1 MTSTQLQ
8 PGTVIHG
15 THNDYRIERVLGQGS
30 FGITYVA
37 NVRLKG
43 RLGAIEST
51 ATVAIKEFFLRDVSS
66 RNGLRVFS
74 VSDSTL
80 CSDYRRDF
88 LREAQN
94 LSRLDND
101 HIVKVLETIEEND
114 TVYYVMEYLSGGN
127 LDQHILSHGKL
138 SCREAL
144 DIAIQIGEALKC
156 MHAQHMLHLDLKPLN
171 VMRGEDGHI
180 VLIDF
185 GLSKCFGADGQ
196 PESSTRIGQGTT
208 GYAPIEQHSFNKAD
222 GFMPTLDIY
231 ALGATLFKMLTG
243 SVPPEASVVLNEGLP
258 VDELSSAGVPPAII
272 ALVERAMQPLRRMR
286 HQTVGEFVDEAQ
298 RLLASA
304 PLSVGGPAASKPFA
318 DPVSSC
324 RPYGEQLFSG
334 QPFGG
339 SPSADVSTPVG
350 EATRRSDGWSD
361 IPKSFFAVRE
371 TIFPNDET
379 TDREGAVKEDRPA
392 KIEVRWERNLD
403 EATKQKLRSF
413 LSGMKRRRVWNN
425 HPYDDDGDKVEV
437 FTLGDN
443 SLAKAMSIINNRAT
457 DGYFPR
463 LNLQT
468 ALRAVLLLEQMTGLS
483 FRLASENEVV
493 FDRYDPERKD
503 HYLCFDGFKDGFYLI
518 HKDDLY
524 APRMEGMEYITKIN
538 AYTHLFFDS
547 YGMQIVCDGASPM
560 CDGASFN
567 LRATQMMHEEMQ
579 PIGNSFY
586 RVRSGNQWNI
596 SSYFS
601 PVMPLLPQWH
611 DNISDFSVH
620 TLPGPAF
627 GLSYVGV
634 KATDL
639 SGYTYYYKWIGS
651 NFELIAKYD
660 KKEREEREQ
669 FT

>member
-43 RLGAIEST
+43 RLGAIES
-51 ATVAIKEFFLRDVSS
+51 AAMVAIKEFFLRDVSS

-127 LDQHILSHGKL
+127 LDQHILSHGRL

-208 GYAPIEQHSFNKAD
+208 GYAPIEQHSFKKAD

-243 SVPPEASVVLNEGLP
+243 CVPPEASVVLNEGLP
-258 VDELSSAGVPPAII
+258 VDELSSAGVPPAVI

-304 PLSVGGPAASKPFA
+304 PSSVGRPA
-318 DPVSSC
+318 
-324 RPYGEQLFSG
+324 
-334 QPFGG
+334 
-339 SPSADVSTPVG
+339 SPSADVPTPVG
-350 EATRRSDGWSD
+350 EAIRRSDGWSD
-361 IPKSFFAVRE
+361 SPKSAFAVRE
-371 TIFPNDET
+371 SIFTKDEAT
-379 TDREGAVKEDRPA
+379 YREGAYRGTPEM
-392 KIEVRWERNLD
+392 IEVFWKRMLGED
-403 EATKQKLRSF
+403 TKQKLRSL
-413 LSGMKRRRVWNN
+413 LSGMRRVRVWNN
-425 HPYDDDGDKVEV
+425 NPYDEDNGDKVEV
-437 FTLGDN
+437 FTLGDD
-443 SLAKAMSIINNRAT
+443 SLAKVMDIINNRAT

-468 ALRAVLLLEQMTGLS
+468 ALRAVLLLEEMTGHS
-483 FRLASENEVV
+483 FRLASESEIV
-493 FDRYDPERKD
+493 FERYNPERKD
-503 HYLCFDGFKDGFYLI
+503 RYLCFDGFKDGFYLI
-518 HKDDLY
+518 NKENLS
-524 APRMEGMEYITKIN
+524 APMMQNHEYITKLD
-538 AYTHLFFDS
+538 ARTDLFSDS

-560 CDGASFN
+560 CNGASFN
-567 LRATQMMHEEMQ
+567 LRATQMVHEEMQ

-660 KKEREEREQ
+660 KKEREECEQ

>member
-1 MTSTQLQ
+1 MTSTQLH

-51 ATVAIKEFFLRDVSS
+51 AMVAIKEFFLRDVSS

-208 GYAPIEQHSFNKAD
+208 GYAPIEQHSFKKAD

-243 SVPPEASVVLNEGLP
+243 CVPPEASVVLNEGLP
-258 VDELSSAGVPPAII
+258 VYELSSAGVPPAII

-304 PLSVGGPAASKPFA
+304 PSSVGGPAA
-318 DPVSSC
+318 
-324 RPYGEQLFSG
+324 
-334 QPFGG
+334 
-339 SPSADVSTPVG
+339 PSADVPTPVG
-350 EATRRSDGWSD
+350 DATRRSDGWSD
-361 IPKSFFAVRE
+361 NPKSFFAVRE
-371 TIFPNDET
+371 TIIPNDET

-392 KIEVRWERNLD
+392 KIEVRWERNLGED
-403 EATKQKLRSF
+403 TKQKLRSF

-443 SLAKAMSIINNRAT
+443 SLAEAMDIINNRAT

-463 LNLQT
+463 LGLHT

-483 FRLASENEVV
+483 FRLASESELV
-493 FDRYDPERKD
+493 FDRYDPDRKD
-503 HYLCFDGFKDGFYLI
+503 LYLCFDGFKDGFYLI
-518 HKDDLY
+518 HEEQVTGV
-524 APRMEGMEYITKIN
+524 RFEGMEYITKIN

>member
-51 ATVAIKEFFLRDVSS
+51 AMVAIKEFFLRDVSS

-208 GYAPIEQHSFNKAD
+208 GYAPIEQHSFKKAD

-258 VDELSSAGVPPAII
+258 VDELSSAGVPPAVI

-286 HQTVGEFVDEAQ
+286 HQTVSEFVDEAQ

-304 PLSVGGPAASKPFA
+304 PSSVGRPA
-318 DPVSSC
+318 
-324 RPYGEQLFSG
+324 
-334 QPFGG
+334 
-339 SPSADVSTPVG
+339 SPSADVPTPVG
-350 EATRRSDGWSD
+350 EAIRRSDGWSD
-361 IPKSFFAVRE
+361 IPKSVFAVRE

-392 KIEVRWERNLD
+392 KIEVRWERNLGED
-403 EATKQKLRSF
+403 TKQKLRSF

-443 SLAKAMSIINNRAT
+443 SLAEAMDIINNRAT

-463 LNLQT
+463 LGLHT

-483 FRLASENEVV
+483 FRLASESELV
-493 FDRYDPERKD
+493 FDRYDPDRKD
-503 HYLCFDGFKDGFYLI
+503 LYLCFDGFKDGFYLI
-518 HKDDLY
+518 HEEQVTGV
-524 APRMEGMEYITKIN
+524 RFEGMEYITKIN

>member
-8 PGTVIHG
+8 HGTVIHG

-51 ATVAIKEFFLRDVSS
+51 AMVAIKEFFLRDVSS

-208 GYAPIEQHSFNKAD
+208 GYAPIEQHSFKKAD

-304 PLSVGGPAASKPFA
+304 PSSVGRPAA
-318 DPVSSC
+318 
-324 RPYGEQLFSG
+324 
-334 QPFGG
+334 
-339 SPSADVSTPVG
+339 PSADVPMPVG

-361 IPKSFFAVRE
+361 IPKSVFAVRE
-371 TIFPNDET
+371 TIIPNDET

-392 KIEVRWERNLD
+392 KIEVRWERNLGED
-403 EATKQKLRSF
+403 TKQKLRSF

-443 SLAKAMSIINNRAT
+443 SLAQAMNIINNRAT

-483 FRLASENEVV
+483 FRLASENELVI
-493 FDRYDPERKD
+493 DRYDSNRKD
-503 HYLCFDGFKDGFYLI
+503 LYLCFDGFKDGFYLI
-518 HKDDLY
+518 HEEQVTGV
-524 APRMEGMEYITKIN
+524 RIEGLEYMTKLN
-538 AYTHLFFDS
+538 AYTKLFSDS

-560 CDGASFN
+560 CDVTSFN
-567 LRATQMMHEEMQ
+567 LRATQLVHEEMQ

-611 DNISDFSVH
+611 DNISDLSVH

-627 GLSYVGV
+627 GFSYVGV
-634 KATDL
+634 VATDL

>member
-43 RLGAIEST
+43 RLGAIES
-51 ATVAIKEFFLRDVSS
+51 AAMVAIKEFFLRDVSC

-208 GYAPIEQHSFNKAD
+208 GYAPIEQHSFKKAD

-286 HQTVGEFVDEAQ
+286 HQTVDEFIDETQ

-304 PLSVGGPAASKPFA
+304 PSSVGGPAA
-318 DPVSSC
+318 
-324 RPYGEQLFSG
+324 
-334 QPFGG
+334 
-339 SPSADVSTPVG
+339 PSADVPTPVG

-361 IPKSFFAVRE
+361 SPKSVFAVRE
-371 TIFPNDET
+371 TIIPNDET

-403 EATKQKLRSF
+403 ENTKQKLRSF
-413 LSGMKRRRVWNN
+413 LSGMRRRRVWNN

-443 SLAKAMSIINNRAT
+443 SLAQAMNIINNRAT

-463 LNLQT
+463 LGLHT

-524 APRMEGMEYITKIN
+524 APRMEGMEYITKIY
-538 AYTHLFFDS
+538 ARTHLFSDD

-567 LRATQMMHEEMQ
+567 LRATQLVHEEMQ

-586 RVRSGNQWNI
+586 RVRSGNQWNV

-627 GLSYVGV
+627 GFSYVGV
-634 KATDL
+634 VATDL
-639 SGYTYYYKWIGS
+639 SGYTYYYKWTGS

>member
-208 GYAPIEQHSFNKAD
+208 GYAPIEQHSFKKAD

-258 VDELSSAGVPPAII
+258 VDELSSAGVPPAVI

-304 PLSVGGPAASKPFA
+304 PSSVGGPAA
-318 DPVSSC
+318 
-324 RPYGEQLFSG
+324 
-334 QPFGG
+334 
-339 SPSADVSTPVG
+339 PSADVPTPVG
-350 EATRRSDGWSD
+350 DATRRSDGWSD
-361 IPKSFFAVRE
+361 NPKSFFAVRE
-371 TIFPNDET
+371 TIIPNDET

-392 KIEVRWERNLD
+392 KIEVRWERNLGED
-403 EATKQKLRSF
+403 TKQKLRSF

-443 SLAKAMSIINNRAT
+443 SLAEAMDIINNRAT

-463 LNLQT
+463 LGLHT

-483 FRLASENEVV
+483 FRLASESELV
-493 FDRYDPERKD
+493 FDRYDPDRKD
-503 HYLCFDGFKDGFYLI
+503 LYLCFDGFKDGFYLI
-518 HKDDLY
+518 HEEQVTGV
-524 APRMEGMEYITKIN
+524 RFEGMEYITKIN

>member
-43 RLGAIEST
+43 RLGAIES
-51 ATVAIKEFFLRDVSS
+51 AAMVAIKEFFLRDVSS

-208 GYAPIEQHSFNKAD
+208 GYAPIEQHSFKKAD

-243 SVPPEASVVLNEGLP
+243 SVPPEASVVLNDGLP
-258 VDELSSAGVPPAII
+258 VDELSSAGVPPAVI

-304 PLSVGGPAASKPFA
+304 PSSVGRPAA
-318 DPVSSC
+318 
-324 RPYGEQLFSG
+324 
-334 QPFGG
+334 
-339 SPSADVSTPVG
+339 PSADVPTPVG

-361 IPKSFFAVRE
+361 IPKSVFAVRE
-371 TIFPNDET
+371 TIIPNDET

-403 EATKQKLRSF
+403 ENTKQKLRSF
-413 LSGMKRRRVWNN
+413 LSGMRRRRVWNN
-425 HPYDDDGDKVEV
+425 HPYDDDGDKVQV

-443 SLAKAMSIINNRAT
+443 SLAQAMNIINNRAT
-457 DGYFPR
+457 DGYFPL

-524 APRMEGMEYITKIN
+524 APRMEGMEYITKIY
-538 AYTHLFFDS
+538 ARTHLFSDD

>member
-43 RLGAIEST
+43 RLGAIES
-51 ATVAIKEFFLRDVSS
+51 AAMVAIKEFFLRDVSS

-114 TVYYVMEYLSGGN
+114 TVYYVMEYLSGSN

-243 SVPPEASVVLNEGLP
+243 CVPPEASVVLNEGLP
-258 VDELSSAGVPPAII
+258 VDELSSAGVPPAVI

-304 PLSVGGPAASKPFA
+304 PSSVGRLA
-318 DPVSSC
+318 
-324 RPYGEQLFSG
+324 
-334 QPFGG
+334 
-339 SPSADVSTPVG
+339 SPSADVPTPVG

-371 TIFPNDET
+371 TIIPNDET
-379 TDREGAVKEDRPA
+379 TDREGAVKENRPA

-403 EATKQKLRSF
+403 ENTKQKLRSF
-413 LSGMKRRRVWNN
+413 LSGMRRRRVWNN

-443 SLAKAMSIINNRAT
+443 SLAKAMDIINNRAT

-493 FDRYDPERKD
+493 IDHYYSERKD
-503 HYLCFDGFKDGFYLI
+503 LYLCFDGFKDGFYLI
-518 HKDDLY
+518 NKDNLS
-524 APRMEGMEYITKIN
+524 APMMQNHEYITKLD
-538 AYTHLFFDS
+538 ARTDLFSDS

-560 CDGASFN
+560 CNGASFN
-567 LRATQMMHEEMQ
+567 LRATQMVHEEMQ

-611 DNISDFSVH
+611 DNISNFSVR
-620 TLPGPAF
+620 TVPGPAF
-627 GLSYVGV
+627 GLPYVGV
-634 KATDL
+634 VATDL
-639 SGYTYYYKWIGS
+639 SGYTYYYKWTGS

-669 FT
+669 LT

>member
-208 GYAPIEQHSFNKAD
+208 GYAPIEQHSFKKAD

-243 SVPPEASVVLNEGLP
+243 CVPPEASVVLNEGLP
-258 VDELSSAGVPPAII
+258 VDELSSAGVPPAVI

-304 PLSVGGPAASKPFA
+304 PSSVGRPA
-318 DPVSSC
+318 
-324 RPYGEQLFSG
+324 
-334 QPFGG
+334 
-339 SPSADVSTPVG
+339 SPSADVPTPVG

-361 IPKSFFAVRE
+361 IPKSVFAVRE
-371 TIFPNDET
+371 TIIPNDET

-392 KIEVRWERNLD
+392 KIEVRWERNLGED
-403 EATKQKLRSF
+403 TKQKLRSF

-443 SLAKAMSIINNRAT
+443 SLAEAMDILNNRAT

-463 LNLQT
+463 LGLHT

-483 FRLASENEVV
+483 FRLASESELV
-493 FDRYDPERKD
+493 FDRYDPDRKD
-503 HYLCFDGFKDGFYLI
+503 LYLCFDGFKDGFYLI
-518 HKDDLY
+518 HEEQVTGV
-524 APRMEGMEYITKIN
+524 RFEGMEYITKIN

>member
-43 RLGAIEST
+43 RLGAIES
-51 ATVAIKEFFLRDVSS
+51 AAMVAIKEFFLRDVSC

-208 GYAPIEQHSFNKAD
+208 GYAPIEQHSFKKAD

-243 SVPPEASVVLNEGLP
+243 NVPPEASVVLNEGLP
-258 VDELSSAGVPPAII
+258 VDELSSAGVPPAVI

-304 PLSVGGPAASKPFA
+304 PSSVGRPA
-318 DPVSSC
+318 
-324 RPYGEQLFSG
+324 
-334 QPFGG
+334 
-339 SPSADVSTPVG
+339 SPSADVPTPVG
-350 EATRRSDGWSD
+350 EAIRRSDGWSD
-361 IPKSFFAVRE
+361 SPKSAFAVRE
-371 TIFPNDET
+371 SIFTKDEAT
-379 TDREGAVKEDRPA
+379 YREGAYRGTPEM
-392 KIEVRWERNLD
+392 IEVFWKRMLGED
-403 EATKQKLRSF
+403 TKQKLRSL
-413 LSGMKRRRVWNN
+413 LSGMRRVRVWNN
-425 HPYDDDGDKVEV
+425 NPYDEDNGDKVEV
-437 FTLGDN
+437 FTLGDD
-443 SLAKAMSIINNRAT
+443 SLAKVMDIINNRAT

-468 ALRAVLLLEQMTGLS
+468 ALRAVLLLEEMTGHS
-483 FRLASENEVV
+483 FRLASESEIV
-493 FDRYDPERKD
+493 FERYNPERKD
-503 HYLCFDGFKDGFYLI
+503 RYLCFDGFKDGFYLI
-518 HKDDLY
+518 NKDNLS
-524 APRMEGMEYITKIN
+524 APMMQNHEYITKLD
-538 AYTHLFFDS
+538 ARTDLFSDS

-560 CDGASFN
+560 CNGASFN
-567 LRATQMMHEEMQ
+567 LRATQMVHEEMQ

-611 DNISDFSVH
+611 DNISNFSVR
-620 TLPGPAF
+620 TVPGPAF
-627 GLSYVGV
+627 GLPYVGV
-634 KATDL
+634 VATDL
-639 SGYTYYYKWIGS
+639 SGYTYYYKWTGS

-669 FT
+669 LT

>member
-43 RLGAIEST
+43 RLGAIES
-51 ATVAIKEFFLRDVSS
+51 AAMVAIKEFFLRDVSS

-208 GYAPIEQHSFNKAD
+208 GYAPIEQHSFKKAD

-258 VDELSSAGVPPAII
+258 VDELSSAGVPPAVI

-286 HQTVGEFVDEAQ
+286 HQTVDEFIDETQ

-304 PLSVGGPAASKPFA
+304 PSSVGGPAA
-318 DPVSSC
+318 
-324 RPYGEQLFSG
+324 
-334 QPFGG
+334 
-339 SPSADVSTPVG
+339 PSADVPTPVG

-361 IPKSFFAVRE
+361 IPKSVFAVRE
-371 TIFPNDET
+371 TIIPNDET

-392 KIEVRWERNLD
+392 KIEVRWERNLGED
-403 EATKQKLRSF
+403 TKQKLRSF

-443 SLAKAMSIINNRAT
+443 SLAQAMNIINNRAT

-463 LNLQT
+463 LGLHT

-524 APRMEGMEYITKIN
+524 APRFEGMEYITKIN

>member
-1 MTSTQLQ
+1 MTSTQLH

-43 RLGAIEST
+43 RLGAIES
-51 ATVAIKEFFLRDVSS
+51 AAMVAIKEFFLRDVSS

-208 GYAPIEQHSFNKAD
+208 GYAPIEQHSFKKAD

-258 VDELSSAGVPPAII
+258 VDELSSAGVPPAVI

-304 PLSVGGPAASKPFA
+304 PSSVGGPAASKPFA
-318 DPVSSC
+318 DQVS
-324 RPYGEQLFSG
+324 SG

-339 SPSADVSTPVG
+339 FPSADAPTPVG

-392 KIEVRWERNLD
+392 KIEVRWERMLD
-403 EATKQKLRSF
+403 EDTKQKLRTF
-413 LSGMKRRRVWNN
+413 LSGMRRRRVWNN
-425 HPYDDDGDKVEV
+425 HPHDDGDKVEV

-443 SLAKAMSIINNRAT
+443 SLAKAMNIINNRAT

-483 FRLASENEVV
+483 FRLASENELVI
-493 FDRYDPERKD
+493 DRYDPGRKD
-503 HYLCFDGFKDGFYLI
+503 LYLCFDGFKDGFYLI
-518 HKDDLY
+518 HEEQVTGV
-524 APRMEGMEYITKIN
+524 RMEGMEYMTKLD
-538 AYTHLFFDS
+538 AYTNLFLDS

-567 LRATQMMHEEMQ
+567 LRATQMVHEEMQ

-601 PVMPLLPQWH
+601 PVIPLLPQWH
-611 DNISDFSVH
+611 DNISNLSVH
-620 TLPGPAF
+620 TVPGPAF
-627 GLSYVGV
+627 GLPYVGV
-634 KATDL
+634 VATDL
-639 SGYTYYYKWIGS
+639 SGYTYYYKWTGS
-651 NFELIAKYD
+651 NFELIAKFD

>member
-43 RLGAIEST
+43 RLGAIES
-51 ATVAIKEFFLRDVSS
+51 AAMVAIKEFFLRDVSS

-258 VDELSSAGVPPAII
+258 VDELSSAGVPPAIV

-304 PLSVGGPAASKPFA
+304 PSSVGRPA
-318 DPVSSC
+318 
-324 RPYGEQLFSG
+324 
-334 QPFGG
+334 
-339 SPSADVSTPVG
+339 SPSADVPTPVG

-361 IPKSFFAVRE
+361 IPKSVFAVRE
-371 TIFPNDET
+371 TIIPNDET

-392 KIEVRWERNLD
+392 KIEVRWERNLGED
-403 EATKQKLRSF
+403 TKQKLRSF
-413 LSGMKRRRVWNN
+413 LSGMKRERVWNN

-443 SLAKAMSIINNRAT
+443 SLAKAMDIINNRAT

-493 FDRYDPERKD
+493 FDHYYSERKD
-503 HYLCFDGFKDGFYLI
+503 LYLCFDGFKDGFYLI
-518 HKDDLY
+518 HEEQVTGV
-524 APRMEGMEYITKIN
+524 RFEGMEYMTKIN
-538 AYTHLFFDS
+538 ARTNLFSDD

-567 LRATQMMHEEMQ
+567 LRATQMVHEEMQ

-611 DNISDFSVH
+611 DNISDLSVH
-620 TLPGPAF
+620 TVPGPAF
-627 GLSYVGV
+627 GLPYVGV

-669 FT
+669 YT

>member
-43 RLGAIEST
+43 RLGSIESA

-243 SVPPEASVVLNEGLP
+243 CVPPEASVVLNEGLP

-286 HQTVGEFVDEAQ
+286 HQTVDEFIDETQ

-304 PLSVGGPAASKPFA
+304 PSSVGGPAA
-318 DPVSSC
+318 
-324 RPYGEQLFSG
+324 
-334 QPFGG
+334 
-339 SPSADVSTPVG
+339 PSADVPTPVG
-350 EATRRSDGWSD
+350 EAIRRSDGWSD
-361 IPKSFFAVRE
+361 SPKSVFAVRE
-371 TIFPNDET
+371 TIIPNDET

-392 KIEVRWERNLD
+392 KIEVRWERNLGED
-403 EATKQKLRSF
+403 TKQKLRSF

-443 SLAKAMSIINNRAT
+443 SLAQAMNIINNRAT

-463 LNLQT
+463 LGLHT

-669 FT
+669 YT

>member
-43 RLGAIEST
+43 RLGAIES
-51 ATVAIKEFFLRDVSS
+51 AAMVAIKEFFLRDVSS

-258 VDELSSAGVPPAII
+258 VDELSSAGVPPAVI

-304 PLSVGGPAASKPFA
+304 PSSVGGPAA
-318 DPVSSC
+318 
-324 RPYGEQLFSG
+324 
-334 QPFGG
+334 
-339 SPSADVSTPVG
+339 PSADVPTPVG
-350 EATRRSDGWSD
+350 DATRRSDGWSD
-361 IPKSFFAVRE
+361 IPKSVFAVRE

-379 TDREGAVKEDRPA
+379 TDCEGAVKEDRPA

-443 SLAKAMSIINNRAT
+443 SLAEAMSIINNRAT

-463 LNLQT
+463 LGLHT

-483 FRLASENEVV
+483 FRLASESELVI
-493 FDRYDPERKD
+493 DRYDPDRKD
-503 HYLCFDGFKDGFYLI
+503 LYLCFDGFKEGFYLI
-518 HKDDLY
+518 HEEQVTGV
-524 APRMEGMEYITKIN
+524 RFEGMEYITKIN

-669 FT
+669 LT

>member
-208 GYAPIEQHSFNKAD
+208 GYAPIEQHCFKKAD

-258 VDELSSAGVPPAII
+258 VDELSSAGVPPAIM

-304 PLSVGGPAASKPFA
+304 PSSVGRPAA
-318 DPVSSC
+318 
-324 RPYGEQLFSG
+324 
-334 QPFGG
+334 
-339 SPSADVSTPVG
+339 PSADVPTPVG

-361 IPKSFFAVRE
+361 IPKSVFAVRE
-371 TIFPNDET
+371 TIIPNDET
-379 TDREGAVKEDRPA
+379 TDREGAVKENRPA

-403 EATKQKLRSF
+403 ENTKQKLRSF
-413 LSGMKRRRVWNN
+413 LSGMRRRRVWNN

-443 SLAKAMSIINNRAT
+443 SLAQAMNIINNRAT

-463 LNLQT
+463 LGLHT

-483 FRLASENEVV
+483 FRLASESELVI
-493 FDRYDPERKD
+493 DRYDPDRKD
-503 HYLCFDGFKDGFYLI
+503 LYLCFDGFKDGFYLI
-518 HKDDLY
+518 HEEQVTGV
-524 APRMEGMEYITKIN
+524 RFEGMEYITKIN

-669 FT
+669 YT

>member
-51 ATVAIKEFFLRDVSS
+51 AMVAIKEFFLRDVSS

-101 HIVKVLETIEEND
+101 HIVRVLETIEEND

-208 GYAPIEQHSFNKAD
+208 GYAPIEQHSFKKAD

-258 VDELSSAGVPPAII
+258 VDELSSAGVPPAVI

-304 PLSVGGPAASKPFA
+304 PSSVGRPA
-318 DPVSSC
+318 
-324 RPYGEQLFSG
+324 
-334 QPFGG
+334 
-339 SPSADVSTPVG
+339 SPSADVPTPVG
-350 EATRRSDGWSD
+350 EAIRRSDGWSD
-361 IPKSFFAVRE
+361 IPKSVFAVRE

-392 KIEVRWERNLD
+392 KIEVRWERNLGED
-403 EATKQKLRSF
+403 TKQKLRSF

-443 SLAKAMSIINNRAT
+443 SLAEAMDIINNRAT
-457 DGYFPR
+457 DGYFLR
-463 LNLQT
+463 LGLHT

-483 FRLASENEVV
+483 FRLASESELV
-493 FDRYDPERKD
+493 FDRYDPDRKD
-503 HYLCFDGFKDGFYLI
+503 LYLCFDGFKDGFYLI
-518 HKDDLY
+518 HEEQVTGV
-524 APRMEGMEYITKIN
+524 RFEGMEYITKIN

>member
-51 ATVAIKEFFLRDVSS
+51 AMVAIKEFFLRDVSS

-101 HIVKVLETIEEND
+101 HIVKVLETIEENN

-208 GYAPIEQHSFNKAD
+208 GYAPIEQHSFKKAD

-243 SVPPEASVVLNEGLP
+243 CVPPEASVVLNEGLP
-258 VDELSSAGVPPAII
+258 VDELSSAGVPPAVI

-304 PLSVGGPAASKPFA
+304 PSSVGRPA
-318 DPVSSC
+318 
-324 RPYGEQLFSG
+324 
-334 QPFGG
+334 
-339 SPSADVSTPVG
+339 SPSADVPTPVG
-350 EATRRSDGWSD
+350 EAIRRSDGWSD
-361 IPKSFFAVRE
+361 IPKSVFAVRE

-392 KIEVRWERNLD
+392 KIEVRWERNLGED
-403 EATKQKLRSF
+403 TKQKLRSF

-443 SLAKAMSIINNRAT
+443 SLAEAMDIINNRAT

-463 LNLQT
+463 LGLHT

-483 FRLASENEVV
+483 FRLASESELV
-493 FDRYDPERKD
+493 FDRYDPDRKD
-503 HYLCFDGFKDGFYLI
+503 LYLCFDGFKDGFYLI
-518 HKDDLY
+518 HEEQVTGV
-524 APRMEGMEYITKIN
+524 RFEGMEYITKIN

>member
-51 ATVAIKEFFLRDVSS
+51 AMVAIKEFFLRDVSS

-208 GYAPIEQHSFNKAD
+208 GYAPIEQHSFKKAD

-258 VDELSSAGVPPAII
+258 VDELSLAGVPPAII

-286 HQTVGEFVDEAQ
+286 HQTVGEFIDEAQ

-304 PLSVGGPAASKPFA
+304 PSSVGGPAA
-318 DPVSSC
+318 
-324 RPYGEQLFSG
+324 
-334 QPFGG
+334 
-339 SPSADVSTPVG
+339 PSADVPTPVG
-350 EATRRSDGWSD
+350 DATRRSDGWSD

-403 EATKQKLRSF
+403 EDTKQKLRTF

-443 SLAKAMSIINNRAT
+443 SLAEAMSIINNRAT

-483 FRLASENEVV
+483 FRLAAENEVV

-518 HKDDLY
+518 HKYDIS
-524 APRMEGMEYITKIN
+524 ATRMEGMEYITKIN
-538 AYTHLFFDS
+538 ARTYLFSDD

-567 LRATQMMHEEMQ
+567 LRATQMVHEEMQ

-627 GLSYVGV
+627 GFSYVGV
-634 KATDL
+634 VATDL

>member
-8 PGTVIHG
+8 AGTVIHG

-37 NVRLKG
+37 NVRLNG
-43 RLGAIEST
+43 RLGAIES
-51 ATVAIKEFFLRDVSS
+51 AAMVAIKEFFLRDVSC

-208 GYAPIEQHSFNKAD
+208 GYAPIEQHSFKKAD

-258 VDELSSAGVPPAII
+258 VDELSSVGVPPAVI

-286 HQTVGEFVDEAQ
+286 HQTVDEFVDEAQ

-304 PLSVGGPAASKPFA
+304 PSSV
-318 DPVSSC
+318 
-324 RPYGEQLFSG
+324 E
-334 QPFGG
+334 PFGG
-339 SPSADVSTPVG
+339 SPSSDTPTPIG
-350 EATRRSDGWSD
+350 EAPRRSNGWSN
-361 IPKSFFAVRE
+361 IPKGVSVVRE
-371 TIFPNDET
+371 SFIPNDET
-379 TDREGAVKEDRPA
+379 TDREGAVKEYRPA
-392 KIEVRWERNLD
+392 KIEVRWERMLD
-403 EATKQKLRSF
+403 EDTKQKLRTF
-413 LSGMKRRRVWNN
+413 LSGMRRRRVWNN
-425 HPYDDDGDKVEV
+425 HPHDDGDKVEV

-443 SLAKAMSIINNRAT
+443 SLAKAMNIINNRAT

-483 FRLASENEVV
+483 FRLASENELVI
-493 FDRYDPERKD
+493 DRYDPDRKD
-503 HYLCFDGFKDGFYLI
+503 LYLCFDGFKDGFYLI
-518 HKDDLY
+518 HEEQVTGV
-524 APRMEGMEYITKIN
+524 RIEGLEYMTKLN
-538 AYTHLFFDS
+538 AYTDLFSDS

-567 LRATQMMHEEMQ
+567 LRATQMTHEEMQ

-601 PVMPLLPQWH
+601 PVIPLLPQWH
-611 DNISDFSVH
+611 DNISNLSVH
-620 TLPGPAF
+620 TVPGPAF
-627 GLSYVGV
+627 GLPYVGV
-634 KATDL
+634 VATDL
-639 SGYTYYYKWIGS
+639 SGYTYYYKWTGS

>member
-51 ATVAIKEFFLRDVSS
+51 AMVAIKEFFLRDVSS

-88 LREAQN
+88 MREAQN

-208 GYAPIEQHSFNKAD
+208 GYAPIEQHSFKKAD

-243 SVPPEASVVLNEGLP
+243 CVPPEASVVLNEGLP
-258 VDELSSAGVPPAII
+258 VDELSSAGVPPAVI

-304 PLSVGGPAASKPFA
+304 PLSVGGPAA
-318 DPVSSC
+318 
-324 RPYGEQLFSG
+324 
-334 QPFGG
+334 
-339 SPSADVSTPVG
+339 PSADVPTPVG

-392 KIEVRWERNLD
+392 KIEVRWERNLGED
-403 EATKQKLRSF
+403 TKQKLRSF

-443 SLAKAMSIINNRAT
+443 SLAKAMDIINNRAT

-483 FRLASENEVV
+483 FRLASENELVI
-493 FDRYDPERKD
+493 DRYDPDRKD
-503 HYLCFDGFKDGFYLI
+503 LYLCFDGFKDGFYLI
-518 HKDDLY
+518 HEEQVTGV
-524 APRMEGMEYITKIN
+524 RIEGLEYMTKLN
-538 AYTHLFFDS
+538 AYTNLFSDS

-567 LRATQMMHEEMQ
+567 LRATQMVHEEMQ

-627 GLSYVGV
+627 GFSYVGV
-634 KATDL
+634 VATDL
-639 SGYTYYYKWIGS
+639 SGYTYYYKWTGS

-669 FT
+669 YT

>member
-43 RLGAIEST
+43 RLGAIES
-51 ATVAIKEFFLRDVSS
+51 AAMVAIKEFFLRDVSS

-144 DIAIQIGEALKC
+144 DIALQIGEALRC

-208 GYAPIEQHSFNKAD
+208 GYAPIEQHSFKKAD

-258 VDELSSAGVPPAII
+258 VDELSSAGVPPAVI

-286 HQTVGEFVDEAQ
+286 HQTVDEFVDEAQ

-304 PLSVGGPAASKPFA
+304 PSSVGGPAASKPFA
-318 DPVSSC
+318 DQVS
-324 RPYGEQLFSG
+324 SG

-339 SPSADVSTPVG
+339 FPSADAPTPVG
-350 EATRRSDGWSD
+350 DATRRLDGWSD

-379 TDREGAVKEDRPA
+379 TDRDGAVNEVRPA
-392 KIEVRWERNLD
+392 KIEVRWKQNLD

-413 LSGMKRRRVWNN
+413 LSGMRRRRVWNN

-443 SLAKAMSIINNRAT
+443 SLAKAMYIINNRAT

-483 FRLASENEVV
+483 FRLASENELVI
-493 FDRYDPERKD
+493 DRYDPDRKD
-503 HYLCFDGFKDGFYLI
+503 LYLCFDGFKDGFYLI
-518 HKDDLY
+518 HEEQVTGV
-524 APRMEGMEYITKIN
+524 RIEGLEYMTKLN
-538 AYTHLFFDS
+538 AYTDLFSDS

-567 LRATQMMHEEMQ
+567 LRATQMVHEEMQ

>member
-43 RLGAIEST
+43 RLGAIES
-51 ATVAIKEFFLRDVSS
+51 AALVAIKEFFLRDVSS

-94 LSRLDND
+94 LSRLDNQ

-208 GYAPIEQHSFNKAD
+208 GYAPIEQHSFKKAD

-243 SVPPEASVVLNEGLP
+243 CVPPEASVVLNEGLP

-304 PLSVGGPAASKPFA
+304 PLSVGGPAA
-318 DPVSSC
+318 
-324 RPYGEQLFSG
+324 
-334 QPFGG
+334 
-339 SPSADVSTPVG
+339 PSADVPTPVG

-392 KIEVRWERNLD
+392 KIEVRWERNLGED
-403 EATKQKLRSF
+403 TKQKLRSF

-493 FDRYDPERKD
+493 FDHYYSERKD
-503 HYLCFDGFKDGFYLI
+503 LYLCFDGFKDGFYLI
-518 HKDDLY
+518 HEEQVTGV
-524 APRMEGMEYITKIN
+524 RFEGMEYMTKIN
-538 AYTHLFFDS
+538 ARTNLFSDD

-567 LRATQMMHEEMQ
+567 LRATQMVHEEMQ

-611 DNISDFSVH
+611 DNISDLSVH
-620 TLPGPAF
+620 TVPGPAF
-627 GLSYVGV
+627 GLPYVGV

>member
-51 ATVAIKEFFLRDVSS
+51 AMVAIKEFFLRDVSS

-208 GYAPIEQHSFNKAD
+208 GYAPIEQHSFKKAD

-243 SVPPEASVVLNEGLP
+243 CVPPEASVVLNEGLP

-286 HQTVGEFVDEAQ
+286 HQTVGEFIDEAQ
-298 RLLASA
+298 RLMASA
-304 PLSVGGPAASKPFA
+304 PSSVGGPAA
-318 DPVSSC
+318 
-324 RPYGEQLFSG
+324 L
-334 QPFGG
+334 
-339 SPSADVSTPVG
+339 SADVPTPVG

-379 TDREGAVKEDRPA
+379 TDREGAVKENRPA
-392 KIEVRWERNLD
+392 KIEVRWEQNLD
-403 EATKQKLRSF
+403 EDTKQKLRSF
-413 LSGMKRRRVWNN
+413 LSGMRRKRVWNN

-437 FTLGDN
+437 FTLGVN
-443 SLAKAMSIINNRAT
+443 SLAKAMDIINNRAT

-483 FRLASENEVV
+483 FRLAAENEVV

-518 HKDDLY
+518 HKYDIS
-524 APRMEGMEYITKIN
+524 ATRMEGMEYITKIN
-538 AYTHLFFDS
+538 ARTYLFSDD
-547 YGMQIVCDGASPM
+547 YGIQIVCDGASPM

-567 LRATQMMHEEMQ
+567 LRATQMVHEEMQ

-627 GLSYVGV
+627 GFSYVGV
-634 KATDL
+634 VATDL

>member
-208 GYAPIEQHSFNKAD
+208 GYAPIEQHSFKKAD

-258 VDELSSAGVPPAII
+258 VDELSSAGVPPAVI

-304 PLSVGGPAASKPFA
+304 PSSVGRPA
-318 DPVSSC
+318 
-324 RPYGEQLFSG
+324 
-334 QPFGG
+334 
-339 SPSADVSTPVG
+339 SPSADVPTPVG

-361 IPKSFFAVRE
+361 IPKSVFAVRE
-371 TIFPNDET
+371 TIIPNDET
-379 TDREGAVKEDRPA
+379 TDREGAVKENRPA

-403 EATKQKLRSF
+403 ENTKQKLRSF
-413 LSGMKRRRVWNN
+413 LSGMRRRRVWNN

-443 SLAKAMSIINNRAT
+443 SLAQAMNIINNRAT

-463 LNLQT
+463 LGLHT

-493 FDRYDPERKD
+493 FDHYYSERKD
-503 HYLCFDGFKDGFYLI
+503 LYLCFDGFKDGFYLI
-518 HKDDLY
+518 HEDDVFG
-524 APRMEGMEYITKIN
+524 PRMEGMEYITKIY
-538 AYTHLFFDS
+538 ARTHLFSDD
-547 YGMQIVCDGASPM
+547 YRMQIVCDGASPM

-567 LRATQMMHEEMQ
+567 LRATQLVHEEMQ

-611 DNISDFSVH
+611 DNISNFSVH

-627 GLSYVGV
+627 GFSYVGV
-634 KATDL
+634 VATDL
-639 SGYTYYYKWIGS
+639 SGYTYYYKWTGS

-669 FT
+669 YT

>member
-43 RLGAIEST
+43 RLGAIESA

-286 HQTVGEFVDEAQ
+286 HQTVDEFIDETQ

-304 PLSVGGPAASKPFA
+304 PSSVGGPAA
-318 DPVSSC
+318 
-324 RPYGEQLFSG
+324 
-334 QPFGG
+334 
-339 SPSADVSTPVG
+339 PSADVPTPVG
-350 EATRRSDGWSD
+350 EAIRRSDGWSD
-361 IPKSFFAVRE
+361 SPKSVFAVRE
-371 TIFPNDET
+371 TIIPNDET

-392 KIEVRWERNLD
+392 KIEVRWERNLGED
-403 EATKQKLRSF
+403 TKQKLRSF

-443 SLAKAMSIINNRAT
+443 SLAKAMDIINNRAT

-518 HKDDLY
+518 HKYDLS
-524 APRMEGMEYITKIN
+524 APWMEGMEYITKIY
-538 AYTHLFFDS
+538 ARTHLFSDD

-560 CDGASFN
+560 VNGAMFN
-567 LRATQMMHEEMQ
+567 LRATQMTYEEMQ

-586 RVRSGNQWNI
+586 KVRSGNQWNI

>member
-208 GYAPIEQHSFNKAD
+208 GYAPIEQHSFKKAD

-243 SVPPEASVVLNEGLP
+243 CVPPEASVVLNEGLP
-258 VDELSSAGVPPAII
+258 VDELSSAGVPPAVI

-304 PLSVGGPAASKPFA
+304 PSSVGRPA
-318 DPVSSC
+318 
-324 RPYGEQLFSG
+324 
-334 QPFGG
+334 
-339 SPSADVSTPVG
+339 SPSADVPTPVG

-371 TIFPNDET
+371 TIIPNDET
-379 TDREGAVKEDRPA
+379 TDREGAVKENRPA

-403 EATKQKLRSF
+403 ENTKQKLRSF
-413 LSGMKRRRVWNN
+413 LSGMRRRRVWKN

-443 SLAKAMSIINNRAT
+443 SLAQAMNIINNRAT

-493 FDRYDPERKD
+493 IDHYYSERKD
-503 HYLCFDGFKDGFYLI
+503 LYLCFDGFKDGFYLI
-518 HKDDLY
+518 HEDDVFG
-524 APRMEGMEYITKIN
+524 PRMEGMEYITKIY
-538 AYTHLFFDS
+538 ARTHLFSDD

-567 LRATQMMHEEMQ
+567 LRATQLVHEEMQ

-611 DNISDFSVH
+611 DNISDLSVH

-634 KATDL
+634 VATDL

>member
-43 RLGAIEST
+43 RLGAIES
-51 ATVAIKEFFLRDVSS
+51 AALVAIKEFFLRDVSS

-208 GYAPIEQHSFNKAD
+208 GYAPIEQHSFKKAD

-243 SVPPEASVVLNEGLP
+243 CVPPEASVVLNEGLP

-304 PLSVGGPAASKPFA
+304 PLSVGGPAA
-318 DPVSSC
+318 
-324 RPYGEQLFSG
+324 
-334 QPFGG
+334 
-339 SPSADVSTPVG
+339 PSADVPTPVG

-392 KIEVRWERNLD
+392 KIEVRWERNLGED
-403 EATKQKLRSF
+403 TKQKLRSF

-443 SLAKAMSIINNRAT
+443 SLAKAMDVINNRAT

-524 APRMEGMEYITKIN
+524 APRMEGMEYITKIY
-538 AYTHLFFDS
+538 ARTHLFSDD

-560 CDGASFN
+560 CDGAMFN
-567 LRATQMMHEEMQ
+567 LRATQMTYEEMQ

-586 RVRSGNQWNI
+586 KVRNGNQWNI

-611 DNISDFSVH
+611 DNISEFSVH

-627 GLSYVGV
+627 GFSYVGV
-634 KATDL
+634 VATDL
-639 SGYTYYYKWIGS
+639 SGYTYYYKWTGS

-669 FT
+669 YT

>member
-243 SVPPEASVVLNEGLP
+243 CVPPEASVVLNEGLP
-258 VDELSSAGVPPAII
+258 VDELSSAGVPPAVI

-286 HQTVGEFVDEAQ
+286 HQTVSEFIDETQ

-304 PLSVGGPAASKPFA
+304 PSSVGGPAA
-318 DPVSSC
+318 
-324 RPYGEQLFSG
+324 
-334 QPFGG
+334 
-339 SPSADVSTPVG
+339 PSADVPTPVG

-392 KIEVRWERNLD
+392 KIEVRWKQNLD
-403 EATKQKLRSF
+403 ENTKQKLRSF
-413 LSGMKRRRVWNN
+413 LSGMRRRRVWNN
-425 HPYDDDGDKVEV
+425 HPYDDDGDKVQV

-457 DGYFPR
+457 DGYFPL

-524 APRMEGMEYITKIN
+524 APRMEGMEYITKIY
-538 AYTHLFFDS
+538 ARTHLFSDD

-567 LRATQMMHEEMQ
+567 LRATQLVHEEMQ

-627 GLSYVGV
+627 GFSYVGV
-634 KATDL
+634 VATDL

>member
-51 ATVAIKEFFLRDVSS
+51 AMVAIKEFFLRDVSS

-74 VSDSTL
+74 VSDSAL

-208 GYAPIEQHSFNKAD
+208 GYAPIEQHSFKKAD

-258 VDELSSAGVPPAII
+258 VDELSSAGVPPAVI
-272 ALVERAMQPLRRMR
+272 ALVERVMQPLRRMR

-304 PLSVGGPAASKPFA
+304 PSSVGRPA
-318 DPVSSC
+318 
-324 RPYGEQLFSG
+324 
-334 QPFGG
+334 
-339 SPSADVSTPVG
+339 SPSADVPTPVG
-350 EATRRSDGWSD
+350 EAIRRSDGWSD
-361 IPKSFFAVRE
+361 IPKSVFAVRE

-392 KIEVRWERNLD
+392 KIEVRWERNLGED
-403 EATKQKLRSF
+403 TKQKLRSF

-443 SLAKAMSIINNRAT
+443 SLAEAMDIINNRAT

-463 LNLQT
+463 LGLHT

-483 FRLASENEVV
+483 FRLASESELV
-493 FDRYDPERKD
+493 FDRYDPDRKD
-503 HYLCFDGFKDGFYLI
+503 LYLCFDGFKDGFYLI
-518 HKDDLY
+518 HEEQVTGV
-524 APRMEGMEYITKIN
+524 RFEGMEYITKIN

>member
-43 RLGAIEST
+43 RIGAIEST
-51 ATVAIKEFFLRDVSS
+51 AMVAIKEFFLRDVSS

-208 GYAPIEQHSFNKAD
+208 GYAPIEQHSFKKAD

-243 SVPPEASVVLNEGLP
+243 CVPPEASVVLNEGSP
-258 VDELSSAGVPPAII
+258 VDELSSAGVPPAVI

-304 PLSVGGPAASKPFA
+304 PSSVGRPA
-318 DPVSSC
+318 
-324 RPYGEQLFSG
+324 
-334 QPFGG
+334 
-339 SPSADVSTPVG
+339 SPSADVPTPVG

-392 KIEVRWERNLD
+392 KIEVRWERNLGED
-403 EATKQKLRSF
+403 TKQKLRSF
-413 LSGMKRRRVWNN
+413 LSGMRRRRVWNN

-493 FDRYDPERKD
+493 FDHYYSERKD
-503 HYLCFDGFKDGFYLI
+503 LYLCFDGFKDGFYLI
-518 HKDDLY
+518 HEEQVTGV
-524 APRMEGMEYITKIN
+524 RFEGMEYMTKIN
-538 AYTHLFFDS
+538 ARTNLFSDD

-567 LRATQMMHEEMQ
+567 LRATQLVHEEMQ

-611 DNISDFSVH
+611 DNISDLSVH
-620 TLPGPAF
+620 TVPGPAF
-627 GLSYVGV
+627 GLPYVGV

-639 SGYTYYYKWIGS
+639 SGYTYYYKWTGS

>member
-51 ATVAIKEFFLRDVSS
+51 AMVAIKEFFLRDVSS

-74 VSDSTL
+74 VSDSAL

-208 GYAPIEQHSFNKAD
+208 GYAPIEQHSFKKAD

-243 SVPPEASVVLNEGLP
+243 CVPPEASVVLNEGLP
-258 VDELSSAGVPPAII
+258 VDELSSAGVPPAVI

-304 PLSVGGPAASKPFA
+304 PSSVGRPA
-318 DPVSSC
+318 
-324 RPYGEQLFSG
+324 
-334 QPFGG
+334 
-339 SPSADVSTPVG
+339 SPSADVPTPVG
-350 EATRRSDGWSD
+350 EAIRRSDGWSD
-361 IPKSFFAVRE
+361 IPKSVFAVRE

-392 KIEVRWERNLD
+392 KIEVRWERNLGED
-403 EATKQKLRSF
+403 TKQKLRSF

-443 SLAKAMSIINNRAT
+443 SLAEAMDIINNRAT

-463 LNLQT
+463 LGLHT

-483 FRLASENEVV
+483 FRLASESELV
-493 FDRYDPERKD
+493 FDRYDPDRKD
-503 HYLCFDGFKDGFYLI
+503 LYLCFDGFKDGFYLI
-518 HKDDLY
+518 HEEQVTGV
-524 APRMEGMEYITKIN
+524 RFEGMEYITKIN

>member
-43 RLGAIEST
+43 RLGAIES
-51 ATVAIKEFFLRDVSS
+51 AAMVAIKEFFLRDVSS

-127 LDQHILSHGKL
+127 LDQHIFSHGKL

-243 SVPPEASVVLNEGLP
+243 CVPPEASVVLNEGLP
-258 VDELSSAGVPPAII
+258 VDELSSAGVPPAVI

-304 PLSVGGPAASKPFA
+304 PSSVGRLA
-318 DPVSSC
+318 
-324 RPYGEQLFSG
+324 
-334 QPFGG
+334 
-339 SPSADVSTPVG
+339 SPSADVPTPVG

-371 TIFPNDET
+371 TIIPNDET
-379 TDREGAVKEDRPA
+379 TDREGAVKENRPA

-403 EATKQKLRSF
+403 ENTKQKLRSF
-413 LSGMKRRRVWNN
+413 LSGMRRRRVWNN

-443 SLAKAMSIINNRAT
+443 SLAKAMDIINNRAT

-493 FDRYDPERKD
+493 IDHYYSERKD
-503 HYLCFDGFKDGFYLI
+503 LYLCFDGFKDGFYLI
-518 HKDDLY
+518 NKDNLS
-524 APRMEGMEYITKIN
+524 APMMQNHEYITKLD
-538 AYTHLFFDS
+538 ARTDLFSDS

-560 CDGASFN
+560 CNGASFN
-567 LRATQMMHEEMQ
+567 LRATQMVHEEMQ

-611 DNISDFSVH
+611 DNISNFSVR
-620 TLPGPAF
+620 TVPGPAF
-627 GLSYVGV
+627 GLPYVGV
-634 KATDL
+634 VATDL
-639 SGYTYYYKWIGS
+639 SGYTYYYKWTGS

-669 FT
+669 LT

>member
-1 MTSTQLQ
+1 
-8 PGTVIHG
+8 
-15 THNDYRIERVLGQGS
+15 
-30 FGITYVA
+30 
-37 NVRLKG
+37 
-43 RLGAIEST
+43 
-51 ATVAIKEFFLRDVSS
+51 
-66 RNGLRVFS
+66 
-74 VSDSTL
+74 
-80 CSDYRRDF
+80 
-88 LREAQN
+88 
-94 LSRLDND
+94 
-101 HIVKVLETIEEND
+101 
-114 TVYYVMEYLSGGN
+114 MEYLSGGN

-286 HQTVGEFVDEAQ
+286 HQTVDEFIDETQ

-304 PLSVGGPAASKPFA
+304 PSSVGGPAA
-318 DPVSSC
+318 
-324 RPYGEQLFSG
+324 
-334 QPFGG
+334 
-339 SPSADVSTPVG
+339 PSADVPTPVG

-361 IPKSFFAVRE
+361 SPKSVFAVRE
-371 TIFPNDET
+371 TIIPNDET

-392 KIEVRWERNLD
+392 KIEVRWERNLGED
-403 EATKQKLRSF
+403 TKQKLRSF

-443 SLAKAMSIINNRAT
+443 SLAQAMNIINNRAT

-463 LNLQT
+463 LGLHT

>member
-51 ATVAIKEFFLRDVSS
+51 AMVAIKEFFLRDVSS

-208 GYAPIEQHSFNKAD
+208 GYAPIEQHSFKKAD

-258 VDELSSAGVPPAII
+258 VDELSSAGVPPAVI

-304 PLSVGGPAASKPFA
+304 PSSVGRPA
-318 DPVSSC
+318 
-324 RPYGEQLFSG
+324 
-334 QPFGG
+334 
-339 SPSADVSTPVG
+339 SPSADVPTPVG
-350 EATRRSDGWSD
+350 EAIRRSDGWSD
-361 IPKSFFAVRE
+361 IPKSVFAVRE

-392 KIEVRWERNLD
+392 KIEVRWERNLGED
-403 EATKQKLRSF
+403 TKQKLRSF

-443 SLAKAMSIINNRAT
+443 SLAEAMDIINNRAT

-463 LNLQT
+463 LGLHT

-483 FRLASENEVV
+483 FRLASESELV
-493 FDRYDPERKD
+493 FDRYDPDRKD
-503 HYLCFDGFKDGFYLI
+503 LYLCFDGFKDGFYLI
-518 HKDDLY
+518 HEEQVTGV
-524 APRMEGMEYITKIN
+524 RFEGMEYITKIN

-639 SGYTYYYKWIGS
+639 SGCTYYYKWIGS

>member
-43 RLGAIEST
+43 RLGAIES
-51 ATVAIKEFFLRDVSS
+51 AAMVAIKEFFLRDVSS

-144 DIAIQIGEALKC
+144 DIAIQIGEALRC

-208 GYAPIEQHSFNKAD
+208 GYAPIEQHSFKKAD

-258 VDELSSAGVPPAII
+258 VDELSSAGVPPAVI

-304 PLSVGGPAASKPFA
+304 PSSVGRPA
-318 DPVSSC
+318 
-324 RPYGEQLFSG
+324 
-334 QPFGG
+334 
-339 SPSADVSTPVG
+339 SPSADVPTPVG

-361 IPKSFFAVRE
+361 IPKSVFAVRE
-371 TIFPNDET
+371 TIIPNDET

-392 KIEVRWERNLD
+392 KIEVRWERNLG
-403 EATKQKLRSF
+403 ENTKQKLRSF

-493 FDRYDPERKD
+493 FDHYYSERKD
-503 HYLCFDGFKDGFYLI
+503 LYLCFDGFKDGFYLI
-518 HKDDLY
+518 HEEQVTGV
-524 APRMEGMEYITKIN
+524 RFEGMEYMTKIN
-538 AYTHLFFDS
+538 ARTNLFSDD

-567 LRATQMMHEEMQ
+567 LRATQMVHEEMQ

-611 DNISDFSVH
+611 DNISDLSVY
-620 TLPGPAF
+620 TVPGPAF
-627 GLSYVGV
+627 GLPYVGV

>member
-51 ATVAIKEFFLRDVSS
+51 AMVAIKEFFLRDVSS
-66 RNGLRVFS
+66 RNGLRVSS

-208 GYAPIEQHSFNKAD
+208 GYAPIEQHSFKKAD

-286 HQTVGEFVDEAQ
+286 HQTVSEFVDEAQ
-298 RLLASA
+298 HLLASA
-304 PLSVGGPAASKPFA
+304 PSSVGGPA
-318 DPVSSC
+318 
-324 RPYGEQLFSG
+324 
-334 QPFGG
+334 
-339 SPSADVSTPVG
+339 SPSADIPTPVG

-361 IPKSFFAVRE
+361 IPRSFFAVRE

-379 TDREGAVKEDRPA
+379 TDREGAVKENRPA

-403 EATKQKLRSF
+403 EDTKQKLRSF
-413 LSGMKRRRVWNN
+413 LSGMRRRRVWNN

-457 DGYFPR
+457 DGYFPL

-524 APRMEGMEYITKIN
+524 APRMEGMEYITKIY
-538 AYTHLFFDS
+538 ARTHLFSDD

-567 LRATQMMHEEMQ
+567 LRATQLVHEEMQ

-627 GLSYVGV
+627 GFSYVGV
-634 KATDL
+634 VATDL

>member
-51 ATVAIKEFFLRDVSS
+51 AMVAIKEFFLRDVSS

-94 LSRLDND
+94 LSRLDNG

-208 GYAPIEQHSFNKAD
+208 GYAPIEQHSFKKAD

-243 SVPPEASVVLNEGLP
+243 CVPPEASVVLNEGLP
-258 VDELSSAGVPPAII
+258 VDELSSAGVPPAVI

-298 RLLASA
+298 HLLASA
-304 PLSVGGPAASKPFA
+304 PSSVGGPA
-318 DPVSSC
+318 
-324 RPYGEQLFSG
+324 
-334 QPFGG
+334 
-339 SPSADVSTPVG
+339 SPSADVPTPVG
-350 EATRRSDGWSD
+350 EAIRRSDGWSD
-361 IPKSFFAVRE
+361 IPKSVFAVRE
-371 TIFPNDET
+371 TIFTNDEA
-379 TDREGAVKEDRPA
+379 TDREGAYRDTPA
-392 KIEVRWERNLD
+392 KIEVRWKQNLD
-403 EATKQKLRSF
+403 EDTKQKLRSL
-413 LSGMKRRRVWNN
+413 LSGMRRRRVWNN
-425 HPYDDDGDKVEV
+425 HPYDDDGDKVQV

-457 DGYFPR
+457 DGYFPL

-524 APRMEGMEYITKIN
+524 APRMEGMEYITKIY
-538 AYTHLFFDS
+538 ARTHLFSDD

-560 CDGASFN
+560 VNGAMFN
-567 LRATQMMHEEMQ
+567 LRATQMTYEEMQ

-586 RVRSGNQWNI
+586 KARSGNQWNI

-611 DNISDFSVH
+611 DNISNFSVR
-620 TLPGPAF
+620 TVPGPAF
-627 GLSYVGV
+627 GLPYVGV
-634 KATDL
+634 VATDL
-639 SGYTYYYKWIGS
+639 SGYTYYYKWTGS

>member
-51 ATVAIKEFFLRDVSS
+51 AMVAIKEFFLRDVSS

-208 GYAPIEQHSFNKAD
+208 GYAPIEQHSFKKAD

-258 VDELSSAGVPPAII
+258 VDELSSASVPPAVI

-304 PLSVGGPAASKPFA
+304 PSSVGRPAA
-318 DPVSSC
+318 
-324 RPYGEQLFSG
+324 
-334 QPFGG
+334 
-339 SPSADVSTPVG
+339 PSADVPTPVG

-361 IPKSFFAVRE
+361 IPKSVFAVRE
-371 TIFPNDET
+371 TIIPNDET

-403 EATKQKLRSF
+403 ENTKQKLRSF
-413 LSGMKRRRVWNN
+413 LSGMRRRRVWNN
-425 HPYDDDGDKVEV
+425 HPYDDDGDKVQV

-443 SLAKAMSIINNRAT
+443 SLAQAMDIINNRAT

-493 FDRYDPERKD
+493 FDHYYSERKD
-503 HYLCFDGFKDGFYLI
+503 LYLCFDGFKDGFYLI
-518 HKDDLY
+518 HEDDVFG
-524 APRMEGMEYITKIN
+524 PRMEGMEYITKIY
-538 AYTHLFFDS
+538 ARTHLFSDD

-567 LRATQMMHEEMQ
+567 LRATQLVHEEMQ

-611 DNISDFSVH
+611 DNISNFSVH

-627 GLSYVGV
+627 GFSYVGV
-634 KATDL
+634 VATDL
-639 SGYTYYYKWIGS
+639 SGYTYYYKWTGS

>member
-51 ATVAIKEFFLRDVSS
+51 AMVAIKEFFLRDVSS

-208 GYAPIEQHSFNKAD
+208 GYAPIEQHSFKKAD

-258 VDELSSAGVPPAII
+258 VDELSSAGVPPAVI

-304 PLSVGGPAASKPFA
+304 PSSVGRPA
-318 DPVSSC
+318 
-324 RPYGEQLFSG
+324 
-334 QPFGG
+334 
-339 SPSADVSTPVG
+339 SPSAEVPTPVG
-350 EATRRSDGWSD
+350 EAIRRSDGWSD
-361 IPKSFFAVRE
+361 IPKSVFAVRE

-392 KIEVRWERNLD
+392 KIEVRWERNLGED
-403 EATKQKLRSF
+403 TKQKLRSF

-443 SLAKAMSIINNRAT
+443 SLAEAMDIINNRAT

-463 LNLQT
+463 LGLHT

-483 FRLASENEVV
+483 FRLASESELV
-493 FDRYDPERKD
+493 FDRYDPDRKD
-503 HYLCFDGFKDGFYLI
+503 LYLCFDGFKDGFYLI
-518 HKDDLY
+518 HEEQVTGV
-524 APRMEGMEYITKIN
+524 RFEGMEYITKIN